1 MSEGGLLVMGS
12 AGESV
17 PGLPPAAGIVAAP
30 WLVAASLQSLIFL
43 LISHCHFLKP
53 RLLMV
58 LKVFVYESL

>member
-30 WLVAASLQSLIFL
+30 WLVAASLLSLL
-43 LISHCHFLKP
+43 TWPSP
-53 RLLMV
+53 RVSVSRFSSGLPRGSDG
-58 LKVFVYESL
+58 K